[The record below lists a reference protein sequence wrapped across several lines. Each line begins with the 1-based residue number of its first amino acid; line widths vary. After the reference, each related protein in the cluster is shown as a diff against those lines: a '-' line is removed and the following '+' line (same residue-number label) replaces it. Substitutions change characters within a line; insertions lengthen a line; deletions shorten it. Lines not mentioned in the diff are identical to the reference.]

1 MDSFLVPVFFML
13 SIGMA
18 IVYNLGSNYF
28 LGEVSYI
35 TKALAAVLQLGV
47 TLDYSIFLW
56 HSYKEAKEETP
67 DDHQE
72 AMAVAIGNTLTS
84 VVGSSITTVAGF
96 IALCFMSFTLG
107 LDLGVVM
114 AKGVVLGLLVVL
126 QYFLPLFLHLTRL
139 LRRQCIE
146 RLCRI
151 LISRQ
156 DG

>member
-1 MDSFLVPVFFML
+1 M
-13 SIGMA
+13 
-18 IVYNLGSNYF
+18 YNLGSNYF

-67 DDHQE
+67 DNHQE

-96 IALCFMSFTLG
+96 IPLCVLSFLHRIYFWVG
-107 LDLGVVM
+107 I
-114 AKGVVLGLLVVL
+114 ANGVVLWGCGCFV
-126 QYFLPLFLHLTRL
+126 F
-139 LRRQCIE
+139 
-146 RLCRI
+146 
-151 LISRQ
+151 
-156 DG
+156 

>member
-1 MDSFLVPVFFML
+1 ML

-114 AKGVVLGLLVVL
+114 AKGVV
-126 QYFLPLFLHLTRL
+126 
-139 LRRQCIE
+139 
-146 RLCRI
+146 
-151 LISRQ
+151 
-156 DG
+156 

>member
-56 HSYKEAKEETP
+56 HSYKEAKEETRIIIKKLWRLLLGIHL
-67 DDHQE
+67 HQ
-72 AMAVAIGNTLTS
+72 
-84 VVGSSITTVAGF
+84 
-96 IALCFMSFTLG
+96 
-107 LDLGVVM
+107 
-114 AKGVVLGLLVVL
+114 LLV
-126 QYFLPLFLHLTRL
+126 LP
-139 LRRQCIE
+139 
-146 RLCRI
+146 
-151 LISRQ
+151 
-156 DG
+156 